1 MPFYV
6 ESAGYWTGLA
16 IANPGDSPAQITIT
30 AYERGGNQLVSANLT
45 LEARQSRTQLVYQW
59 LAGLPAGTTGQIVV
73 SSSTPVQLVAYFGT
87 DDSASLAT
95 IPLPT
100 IAP

>member
-16 IANPGDSPAQITIT
+16 IANPADLPAQITLT
-30 AYERGGNQLVSANLT
+30 AYERGGHQLASADVT
-45 LEARQSRTQLVYQW
+45 LAARQSRTQLVYQW
-59 LAGLPAGTTGQIVV
+59 LAGLPAGTTGQITVT
-73 SSSTPVQLVAYFGT
+73 SSALVQLVAYFGT
-87 DDSASLAT
+87 DDNASLAA
-95 IPLPT
+95 IPLQA